1 MNRASK
7 LAVAAAIAASIPL
20 AASAGDVV
28 HRPVP
33 APAPVASTARIARP
47 VRPPTPPT
55 WHALELAKLRAE
67 FRALDAERTRFYAQ
81 PGVRRGQARKFEEYY
96 AARRAELERR
106 WEKLQYVAM
115 R

>member
-1 MNRASK
+1 MIRASK
-7 LAVAAAIAASIPL
+7 LAIAAALAASLPL
-20 AASAGDVV
+20 AASAADCD
-28 HRPVP
+28 HRTVP
-33 APAPVASTARIARP
+33 APAPVAWTAPVAHP
-47 VRPPTPPT
+47 VRPPPPPT
-55 WHALELAKLRAE
+55 WRARELASLRAE

-81 PGVRRGQARKFEEYY
+81 PGVRRGQARKFERYY